1 MKNTILLTTLF
12 LFVLSVAVQAQN
24 WDEICNSGNYYYG
37 VGYGKTVQEA
47 TDNAVAEITSSI
59 ARTVSS
65 DFRHISE
72 ETNSNGEVSH
82 ESKVSNL
89 IQSYS
94 QATLTNVEKWIVSD
108 KEPDCQVRCYMKR
121 SEISRIFEGRIKKAK
136 DMLQIAD
143 EALRKNKI
151 DMALQYYY
159 WSYSLLCSVQFP
171 NEVTGDSG
179 EVLVERIPVM
189 IREIL
194 DNVSV
199 KFESRDGD
207 YIDILFF
214 YKSNPVSGIEFTYND
229 GRVDGCIG
237 NAKDGR
243 GTIEMIPGFQGK
255 VFHVNIEYEFK
266 EQAMGDPEMQ
276 SVLAIVGK
284 RHFQQAA
291 KVVEGRDTTVAD
303 EKNDGSTGVVS
314 STSAVTSTVSTDMV
328 VERDLKRGKDPLASS
343 AGMKL
348 SPNVSQLASG
358 NDIYSKNFDK
368 ILSAVQSGNYSAVT
382 SLSYFTLDG
391 LDVFKRLIRYGKGR
405 IVGVPNVHF
414 FKGADGTVV
423 ARGLQMSFSFR
434 GSRKNTF
441 VEDVAFTFT
450 ADGKIDNVSF
460 GLGKIATNDILCK
473 EAPEWSNEARELLM
487 EFLENYKTAYCLERL
502 EYLEDVFSDD
512 AVIIVGN
519 VAKRKSNTQAE
530 NDISIK
536 GQEIIR
542 YNRYTKDTYISHLDQ
557 VFRRNEFINIRFTN
571 NDVQKL
577 TKFADKELYAIQ
589 IGQEYK
595 SSLYADMGYL
605 FLLVDMTNPKEPI
618 IKVRTWQPNE
628 VDPDSL
634 YHIGDF
640 YR

>member
-1 MKNTILLTTLF
+1 MKNTVLLISMF
-12 LFVLSVAVQAQN
+12 LSLLSTAVHAQN
-24 WDEICNSGNYYYG
+24 WDEICNSAKYYYG
-37 VGYGKTVQEA
+37 VGYGTTVKEA
-47 TDNAVAEITSSI
+47 TDNAVAEISSSI

-72 ETNSNGEVSH
+72 ETNSNGELSH
-82 ESKVSNL
+82 ESKVSSL

-108 KEPDCQVRCYMKR
+108 KEPGCVVRCWIER
-121 SEISRIFEGRIKKAK
+121 SEISRIFEGRIKRAK
-136 DMLQIAD
+136 DMLLIAD
-143 EALRKNKI
+143 DALSKNKI

-171 NEVTGDSG
+171 NEVIGENG
-179 EVLVERIPVM
+179 EVLVERIPVKIM
-189 IREIL
+189 EIL

-199 KFESRDGD
+199 KYEKRDGD
-207 YIDILFF
+207 YVDLLFF
-214 YKSNPVSGIEFTYND
+214 YKGNPVSSLEFTYND

-237 NAKDGR
+237 DAKDGR
-243 GTIEMIPGFQGK
+243 GAIEMIPGFQGK
-255 VFHVNIEYEFK
+255 VFHINIEYEFK
-266 EQAMGDPEMQ
+266 GQAEGDPEMQ
-276 SVLAIVGK
+276 SVLGIVNK
-284 RHFQQAA
+284 RYFKQAA
-291 KVVEGRDTTVAD
+291 KVVDGRDATVAD
-303 EKNDGSTGVVS
+303 EKTNGGKDAVSSVSTASTGM
-314 STSAVTSTVSTDMV
+314 AVDHEITY
-328 VERDLKRGKDPLASS
+328 GKDPLSLS
-343 AGMKL
+343 AGMRL
-348 SPNVSQLASG
+348 TPDVSQLATG
-358 NDIYSKNFDK
+358 NDLYRKNFDK

-382 SLSYFTLDG
+382 SLSYFTIDG
-391 LDVFKRLIRYGKGR
+391 LDVFKRLIRYGRGR
-405 IVGVPNVHF
+405 VVGIPNVHF
-414 FKGADGTVV
+414 FKGADGIVV
-423 ARGLQMSFSFR
+423 ARGLQMSFSF
-434 GSRKNTF
+434 GGKSKNTF
-441 VEDVAFTFT
+441 VEDVVFTFT
-450 ADGKIDNVSF
+450 TDGKIDNVSF
-460 GLGKIATNDILCK
+460 GLGSIATNDILCK
-473 EAPEWSNEARELLM
+473 EAPEWSNEAREQLM
-487 EFLENYKTAYCLERL
+487 EFLENYKTAYSLERL
-502 EYLEDVFSDD
+502 EYLRDIFSDD

-519 VAKRKSNTQAE
+519 VTRRMTNVNSE
-530 NDISIK
+530 IGISIK